1 MSPQGQSILV
11 QISLQIRVITIFF
24 KVFYCVFFKG
34 HSPGHLQNGIFCAW
48 AALFIFLPS
57 HLPII
62 STHCDSSY
70 IFKMLQNVWSTINGK
85 KVNTFL

>member
-1 MSPQGQSILV
+1 MSPQGQSVLV

-34 HSPGHLQNGIFCAW
+34 SSPGHLQNEMLCVW
-48 AALFIFLPS
+48 VALFIFLAS

-62 STHCDSSY
+62 PTNCDSSIY
-70 IFKMLQNVWSTINGK
+70 SRSCDVRSTIK
-85 KVNTFL
+85 C